1 MATQAN
7 HSWKPSTARLLS
19 ISGFNPGPRGTGVS
33 TALCANAW
41 PPKDPADVLDYSYDI
56 SPALW
61 GDEGD
66 GIAFLD
72 VTITPTLAGDLAL
85 NSSSVDG
92 RKVILWLSGGQSG
105 TTYSVTLAIATIA
118 GRSFQRT
125 VFLPCLSLSTE
136 PPLGLELITET
147 GAAILDQTG
156 NPIFIE
162 S

>member
-7 HSWKPSTARLLS
+7 HAWKPSAARLLT
-19 ISGFNPGPRGTGVS
+19 ITGFGPRPRGTVPSGQP
-33 TALCANAW
+33 NAW

-66 GIAFLD
+66 SITSLD
-72 VTITPTLAGDLAL
+72 ITITPAASGDLSV
-85 NSSSVDG
+85 NSSTVDG
-92 RKVILWLSGGQSG
+92 RCAVLWLGSGQSG
-105 TTYSVTLAIATIA
+105 TTYAVTLAIGTVA

-125 VFLPCLSLSTE
+125 VYLPCLSLSSQ
-136 PPLGLELITET
+136 PPLGLELVTET
-147 GAAILDQTG
+147 GAPILDASG

-162 S
+162 G